1 MTTFFFRPRATS
13 KVEDDDALNNFVP
26 RGGVLSG
33 IGRDENAVLNADA
46 RLPRCCSHHLATN
59 SALLVLFIVVVVVVL
74 AFRLPLLS
82 ENTNASSTVFVV
94 QVDLD
99 AIKVSRLVVDRK
111 TPSFWAPPPRF
122 ILLLEVVVVKVVV
135 ASSFRSCP
143 LSKHQENKVVS
154 SRPIEDRCHMHQWNR
169 TLYICD
175 FFLCRLVEEKR
186 SSSSSSSSLDSSGG
200 FKHRRL

>member
-59 SALLVLFIVVVVVVL
+59 NALLVVVFIVVVVVL

-111 TPSFWAPPPRF
+111 TSFWAAPRF
-122 ILLLEVVVVKVVV
+122 ILLEVVVVVV
-135 ASSFRSCP
+135 ASFFRSCP

-169 TLYICD
+169 TLYI
-175 FFLCRLVEEKR
+175 
-186 SSSSSSSSLDSSGG
+186 
-200 FKHRRL
+200 

>member
-59 SALLVLFIVVVVVVL
+59 NALLVVVFIVVVVVL

-111 TPSFWAPPPRF
+111 TSFWAAPRF
-122 ILLLEVVVVKVVV
+122 ILFKVVVVVVV
-135 ASSFRSCP
+135 ASFFRFSCP
-143 LSKHQENKVVS
+143 KKHQENKVV
-154 SRPIEDRCHMHQWNR
+154 SRPIEDRCHMQ
-169 TLYICD
+169 
-175 FFLCRLVEEKR
+175 
-186 SSSSSSSSLDSSGG
+186 
-200 FKHRRL
+200 